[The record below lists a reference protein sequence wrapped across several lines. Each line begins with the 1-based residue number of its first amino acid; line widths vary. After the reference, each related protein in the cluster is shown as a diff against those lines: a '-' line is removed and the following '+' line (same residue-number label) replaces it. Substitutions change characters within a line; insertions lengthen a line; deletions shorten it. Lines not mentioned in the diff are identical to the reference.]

1 MQREASGILSLLS
14 QRICLPASTEELA
27 LSYRNAKPFPYLV
40 IDNMF
45 PEEILERILEE
56 IPEMDDQ
63 KWVHYK
69 DDRLVKSNLR
79 SAVDLGAASYEFSSF
94 LHSAKFLY
102 LVSEM
107 TGIWS
112 LLPDP
117 YLAGAGYH
125 VVPSGGHFDVHAD
138 RNVEEN
144 TGLKRR
150 LAMLV
155 YLNKAWKSEYGGQLE
170 LWDLERTRCEKV
182 IEPDYN
188 RTVIFEVG
196 DRNFHGV
203 RPVLS
208 QTRTRKSFAVYYH
221 TVGEKD
227 LLPHSSVYVPIFYHQ
242 RKPLHKRI
250 LYESTPPF
258 LFRAMRRLFG
268 KA

>member
-14 QRICLPASTEELA
+14 QRICLPASTQELA

-102 LVSEM
+102 LLSEL
-107 TGIWS
+107 TGIWG

-125 VVPSGGHFDVHAD
+125 VLPSGGHFDVHAD

-155 YLNKAWKSEYGGQLE
+155 YLNKAWNGEYGGQLE
-170 LWDLERTRCEKV
+170 LWNLDRTRCEKV

-250 LYESTPPF
+250 LYEGMPPF
-258 LFRAMRRLFG
+258 LFRALRSLFR
-268 KA
+268 KT